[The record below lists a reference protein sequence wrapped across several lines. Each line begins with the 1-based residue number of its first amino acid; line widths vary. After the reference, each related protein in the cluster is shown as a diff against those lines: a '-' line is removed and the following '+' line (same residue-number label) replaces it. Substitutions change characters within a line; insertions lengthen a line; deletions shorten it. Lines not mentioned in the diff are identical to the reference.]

1 MKFTF
6 EGTILGTETRVCY
19 QHPVFTNYGLAMSVN
34 AERTTLA
41 CCLVFGT
48 IDDTDS
54 HLEIIDDLTSPIE
67 VMAWAFGL
75 MVQIRN
81 TVNNEGVDV
90 ENVCAAPKYF
100 YKEKASE

>member
-1 MKFTF
+1 MKFNF
-6 EGTILGTETRVCY
+6 EVKSLGTERRICY
-19 QHPVFTNYGLAMSVN
+19 QHPVYTSYGLAISVN

-54 HLEIIDDLTSPIE
+54 HLEIIDDLSAPVE
-67 VMAWAFGL
+67 VMVWAFSL
-75 MVQIRN
+75 ILQIQN
-81 TVNNEGVDV
+81 TVNSEGVDV
-90 ENVCAAPKYF
+90 ENLCVAPKYF